1 MSMRRYRCVMLTIG
15 LLLFGWG
22 AKVKASPVDSLRSFA
37 EVLEKHAAALDEQ
50 FTIPCT
56 PALIKELK
64 KTSQYD
70 KDSIILSEL
79 QSQVGMT
86 GFCKITWYDDKVEI
100 KENAYYAGWRILC
113 MYKNK
118 QTSQLSSREQ
128 QTLKSALEI
137 VAKASGSDLE
147 KERYI
152 YDALCQRITY
162 VTDDKTGR
170 GDKDCAIGALLNS
183 KADCDGYAD
192 AMVLCCGLAGVQCR
206 YMQGESLKPS
216 ADGSKDSSHMWNLVN
231 INGRWLMT
239 DVTWGD
245 QKSGITYLYFNL
257 GKNDTK
263 NLYIWE
269 SFCVFTNIA
278 DEADF
283 SRSRMPDQRPVTI
296 RNMGDVYKTAREAV
310 GSGKKRL
317 ILYCPDKLLWE
328 HNHDTFASMLHSGAI
343 TSYTYS
349 NEGRFCELTNI
360 VTPQY
365 YSFCDTEKDIISAIQ
380 KYAEN
385 KISSFSLYLNPSI
398 APELFANQHAKLQKV
413 LSQSCLQDG
422 YQYSYG
428 ENTGALDFSN
438 VSFADQL
445 PYCSSEKEVISMIRK
460 SIVNQ
465 PSKISMLLD
474 DKLSAE
480 KIIDKVADTI
490 YACGVQSMSYSISGN
505 RLSLT
510 IKSYY
515 DSYCL
520 AETEADVLSYL
531 RTAKGQ
537 GTTEARVYCT
547 KALYTSLMK
556 NNAEGFFALLKQA
569 GYTDNSISYNDS
581 YGLIIVKR

>member
-1 MSMRRYRCVMLTIG
+1 MNMRRCRYIVLTIG

-22 AKVKASPVDSLRSFA
+22 AKAKAGPVDSLRSFV
-37 EVLEKHAAALDEQ
+37 ETLEKHAAALDAQ
-50 FTIPCT
+50 FTIHCT

-64 KTSQYD
+64 NTSQYD

-86 GFCKITWYDDKVEI
+86 GFCKIIWYDDKVEL

-113 MYKNK
+113 MYKSK
-118 QTSQLSSREQ
+118 QTNQLSSREQ

-137 VAKASGSDLE
+137 VSNASGSDLE

-162 VTDDKTGR
+162 VTDNRAGR
-170 GDKDCAIGALLNS
+170 GDKDCAIGALLNGR
-183 KADCDGYAD
+183 ADCDGYAD

-206 YMQGESLKPS
+206 YMHGESLKPS
-216 ADGSKDSSHMWNLVN
+216 ADGSKDGSHMWNLVN
-231 INGRWLMT
+231 ISGRWLMT

-245 QKSGITYLYFNL
+245 QKTGITYLYFNL

-263 NLYIWE
+263 NFYIWDT
-269 SFCVFTNIA
+269 SCVFTNIA

-283 SRSRMPDQRPVTI
+283 SRSRMPDQRPVTV
-296 RNMGDVYKTAREAV
+296 RNMEDVYKTAREAA

-328 HNHDTFASMLHSGAI
+328 HNPDTFVSMLHSGAI

-360 VTPQY
+360 ITPQY
-365 YSFCDTEKDIISAIQ
+365 YSFCDIERDIIFAIQ
-380 KYAEN
+380 NYAED
-385 KISSFSLYLNPSI
+385 KIFSFSLYLNPSI
-398 APELFANQHAKLQKV
+398 APALFANQHARLQKI

-422 YQYSYG
+422 YEYSYG
-428 ENTGALDFSN
+428 EKTGALAFSN
-438 VSFADQL
+438 VSFAEQL
-445 PYCSSEKEVISMIRK
+445 PYCSSEKEVISLIRK
-460 SIVNQ
+460 NIVNK
-465 PSKISMLLD
+465 PVKIALLLD
-474 DKLSAE
+474 DKISAE
-480 KIIDKVADTI
+480 RIIDKIVDTV
-490 YACGVQSMSYSISGN
+490 YSYGVQSVSYSTSGN
-505 RLSLT
+505 RLSLI

-537 GTTEARVYCT
+537 GKKEVRVYCT
-547 KALYTSLMK
+547 EVLYTSLMRNSAK
-556 NNAEGFFALLKQA
+556 KLFDLLKQA
-569 GYTDNSISYNDS
+569 GYADQSISYNDS
-581 YGLIIVKR
+581 YYLFIVK